1 MIKNSCVFIVLG
13 ILMTSF
19 CYLIKS
25 DFLAT
30 FLHQNIISLT
40 ITLIAITSAVRA
52 IILSKLTE
60 IKLSNKQI
68 DFSGTFKEL
77 KISIYEQVAMIVIS
91 ILAITIGDSKLLI
104 CNPNIPTSFIV
115 NSILTAVLFYS
126 IYILYDTAIAVID
139 IFIALSNND
148 KQS

>member
-1 MIKNSCVFIVLG
+1 MLKNSCLFLGLG
-13 ILMTSF
+13 ILMTGFS
-19 CYLIKS
+19 YIIKS
-25 DFLAT
+25 EFLAT

-60 IKLSNKQI
+60 IKIAHKEI
-68 DFSGTFKEL
+68 DFSETFKEL

-91 ILAITIGDSKLLI
+91 IVTITIGDSKIIANDVMQLA
-104 CNPNIPTSFIV
+104 SFAV

-139 IFIALSNND
+139 IFIALS
-148 KQS
+148 KKS

>member
-1 MIKNSCVFIVLG
+1 MIKNGCVFLVLG
-13 ILMTSF
+13 FLMTGF

-60 IKLSNKQI
+60 IKLSNKHI
-68 DFSGTFKEL
+68 DFSETFKEL
-77 KISIYEQVAMIVIS
+77 KISVYEQVAMIVIS
-91 ILAITIGDSKLLI
+91 ILTIAVGDSKLI
-104 CNPNIPTSFIV
+104 INNSVVTAFFIT
-115 NSILTAVLFYS
+115 NTILTGALFYS

-139 IFIALSNND
+139 IFIALS
-148 KQS
+148 KKGE

>member
-1 MIKNSCVFIVLG
+1 MLKNSCIFFGLG
-13 ILMTSF
+13 ILMTGF
-19 CYLIKS
+19 CYSIKS
-25 DFLAT
+25 EFLAK

-60 IKLSNKQI
+60 IKIAHKEI
-68 DFSGTFKEL
+68 DFSETFKEL

-91 ILAITIGDSKLLI
+91 IVTITIGDSKI
-104 CNPNIPTSFIV
+104 IANDASCTASFAV
-115 NSILTAVLFYS
+115 DSILTAVLFYS

-139 IFIALSNND
+139 IFIALS
-148 KQS
+148 KKS

>member
-1 MIKNSCVFIVLG
+1 MIKNTCVFIVLG

-19 CYLIKS
+19 CSLIES
-25 DFLAT
+25 EFLAT

-60 IKLSNKQI
+60 IKISNKQI
-68 DFSGTFKEL
+68 DFSETFKEL

-91 ILAITIGDSKLLI
+91 ILTISIGDSKLLI
-104 CNPNIPTSFIV
+104 ANPNIPIWFIV
-115 NSILTAVLFYS
+115 NSILTTVLFYS

-139 IFIALSNND
+139 IFIALSNNN
-148 KQS
+148 K